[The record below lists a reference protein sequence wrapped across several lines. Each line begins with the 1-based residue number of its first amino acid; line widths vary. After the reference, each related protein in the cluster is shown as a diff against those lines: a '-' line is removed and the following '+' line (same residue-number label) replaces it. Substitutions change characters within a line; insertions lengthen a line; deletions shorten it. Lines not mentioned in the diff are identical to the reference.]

1 VVPNSATLSESNDQH
16 AVRRDTRGHGRRSIR
31 LHGYDYTQPGAY
43 FVTVC
48 THDRACL
55 FDHPVVRAVVDASW
69 RAIPRHFPQVTLDAY
84 VIMPNHLHGIL
95 IMNEASCA
103 DDTCVGGHGGGPGG
117 GGRGKA
123 FACGPVV
130 PESFADGASRLDD
143 DGDWAN
149 ALPLHESTIR
159 HGAAPGSLGAII
171 GNFKAVTSRRINR
184 IRKTPGLTIWQRNY
198 YEHII
203 RNERALAAIREYIA
217 NNPASWADDPEN
229 PSHAPV
235 DCQAHYA
242 CLGDVRER

>member
-123 FACGPVV
+123 FACGPGVYEDMANGLEHWMTAVSVRMPYPYNAYV
-130 PESFADGASRLDD
+130 P
-143 DGDWAN
+143 N
-149 ALPLHESTIR
+149 APVSLPRCTGPCTAARYAHTR
-159 HGAAPGSLGAII
+159 HGPRLSA
-171 GNFKAVTSRRINR
+171 K
-184 IRKTPGLTIWQRNY
+184 
-198 YEHII
+198 
-203 RNERALAAIREYIA
+203 
-217 NNPASWADDPEN
+217 
-229 PSHAPV
+229 
-235 DCQAHYA
+235 
-242 CLGDVRER
+242 